1 MLKANKIAKAQ
12 RINRLRFNYSLYSE
26 REEEKKYDISL
37 YCLRFNYS
45 KKKKKKIIS
54 VNILFAEL
62 LMISNP
68 FYHHTN
74 RLQLKTPFTPPKCKT
89 HNPLKMI

>member
-45 KKKKKKIIS
+45 KKKKKKS
-54 VNILFAEL
+54 F
-62 LMISNP
+62 
-68 FYHHTN
+68 
-74 RLQLKTPFTPPKCKT
+74 Q
-89 HNPLKMI
+89 

>member
-12 RINRLRFNYSLYSE
+12 RINCLRFNYSLYSE

-45 KKKKKKIIS
+45 KKKKKNHFSKYFICRITNDFKS
-54 VNILFAEL
+54 FLPPYQQTPTQNAFHTAE
-62 LMISNP
+62 
-68 FYHHTN
+68 
-74 RLQLKTPFTPPKCKT
+74 R
-89 HNPLKMI
+89 